1 MPDIEN
7 DLTRKAALEANPLLR
22 VRYREEVQKAADWD
36 AAFLDS
42 AVGGDQRYQYVPFYK
57 LSPQAQEQARR
68 AYPNKSPGAKYDFKA
83 EHFFYPVKRDGSLA
97 NARRGLAIPRAKLD
111 DDEYMRGLGYTV
123 RAEWKPEG
131 PNEANLE
138 EYDV

>member
-1 MPDIEN
+1 MAEN

-22 VRYREEVQKAADWD
+22 VRYREEVQKAAGWD
-36 AAFLDS
+36 AAFMS
-42 AVGGDQRYQYVPFYK
+42 EPIAVNSRYQYVPFYK
-57 LSPQAQEQARR
+57 LSPQAQAQARS

-83 EHFFYPVKRDGSLA
+83 EHYFYPIKRDGSLA
-97 NARRGLAIPRAKLD
+97 NATRSLAIPRAKLD

-123 RAEWKPEG
+123 RAEWKSEG